1 MVRKPITRKKR
12 SYSSAVRAAG
22 AASTREAILEAARR
36 RFVEDGFGGMKM
48 DRIAADAGVA
58 LDTVYAVVGPKPML
72 VKLLVETAISG
83 ADVPVTAEERDY
95 VQRIHAAA
103 DAREK
108 LGIYAGALALI
119 HRRLAPI
126 VRALRDAAPAHEEL
140 ASLWRDIAARR
151 RKNMS
156 VFARELA
163 ATGQLRPKLSQEELA
178 DTLWT
183 MSAPELYMLF
193 VHERGWPPERFAAWL
208 GDAWARLFLADGR

>member
-1 MVRKPITRKKR
+1 MARKSIQRKKR
-12 SYSSAVRAAG
+12 PYSSAVRAAG
-22 AASTREAILEAARR
+22 AASTRGAILEAARR
-36 RFVEDGFGGMKM
+36 RFLEDGFAGMRM

-58 LDTVYAVVGPKPML
+58 LDTVYAVVGPKPVL

-83 ADVPVTAEERDY
+83 VEVPVAAEERDY

-103 DAREK
+103 GAREK

-140 ASLWRDIAARR
+140 AGLWHEIAERR
-151 RKNMS
+151 RRNMS
-156 VFARELA
+156 LFARELA
-163 ATGQLRPKLSQEELA
+163 ATGELRPTLSEEELA

-183 MSAPELYMLF
+183 LSAPELYMLF
-193 VHERGWPPERFAAWL
+193 VHERGWPPARFEAWL
-208 GDAWARLFLADGR
+208 GDAWARLFLP